1 MEEKHLQTTLYERIR
16 ALPLGKIALL
26 LGGVFL
32 LFFAARFFDAQEI
45 FLSALL
51 RVENAGAA
59 GPAILFV
66 LYMISCLLMLPS
78 LILTIGAGSIFGV
91 LKGTLLVSVCST
103 AGASAAFL
111 TGRYLARERIARRF
125 GRNESFRLID
135 EAVAAEGWKIVF
147 LTRLSPA
154 FPFNVQNYLYGLSG
168 VSFRDYV
175 LASWIGMIPGT
186 VMYAYIGSLAADL
199 ATLGAEGRARTPAE
213 WGLTIAGFI
222 ATVAVTVLVTRIARR
237 ALRRRIPQSEES
249 KEEEI
254 S

>member
-1 MEEKHLQTTLYERIR
+1 MNDSNRPVREVAKPLRVVRL
-16 ALPLGKIALL
+16 ALWLLGAALL
-26 LGGVFL
+26 LLILKFADVQEVFRKG
-32 LFFAARFFDAQEI
+32 LFVVRD
-45 FLSALL
+45 
-51 RVENAGAA
+51 AGAA
-59 GPAILFV
+59 GPLILFV
-66 LYMISCLLMLPS
+66 LYVAAAVFMLPS
-78 LILTIGAGSIFGV
+78 LFLTIGAGSIFGI
-91 LKGTLLVSVCST
+91 LKGTILVSVCST

-186 VMYAYIGSLAADL
+186 IMYAYIGSLAADL
-199 ATLGAEGRARTPAE
+199 ATLGAERRARPPAE
-213 WGLTIAGFI
+213 WGLTIAGFA
-222 ATVAVTVLVTRIARR
+222 ATVAVTVFVTRIARR
-237 ALRRRIPQSEES
+237 ALQKRIPQTEEV
-249 KEEEI
+249 KEEDI

>member
-1 MEEKHLQTTLYERIR
+1 MKSKTPLSERIR
-16 ALPLGKIALL
+16 VISPGKIALL
-26 LGGVFL
+26 VAGAL
-32 LFFAARFFDAQEI
+32 LLILAARFFDVQEI
-45 FLSALL
+45 FRSALL

-59 GPAILFV
+59 GPLILFA

-91 LKGTLLVSVCST
+91 LKGTILVSACST

-199 ATLGAEGRARTPAE
+199 ATLGAEGRVRTPAE
-213 WGLTIAGFI
+213 WGLTIAGFV
-222 ATVAVTVLVTRIARR
+222 ATVAVTIFVTRIARR
-237 ALRRRIPQSEES
+237 ALRKRIPKSAET